1 MTAIIHIFEQTVY
14 ILLWA
19 MEILMFLRALSSW
32 IIADDDSPFVEF
44 LYSVTEPMI
53 FPVRKLLDGF
63 GALKDLPIDLSFIV
77 TFILLSVVR
86 MLLAAFM
93 I

>member
-1 MTAIIHIFEQTVY
+1 
-14 ILLWA
+14 
-19 MEILMFLRALSSW
+19 MFLRALSSW

-44 LYSVTEPMI
+44 LYQATEPFI
-53 FPVRKLLDGF
+53 SPVRALLDRF
-63 GALKDLPIDLSFIV
+63 EALRDFPIDVSFIV

-86 MLLAAFM
+86 TLLYAFM